1 VDYSVRFIGHVDE
14 DKRPNCFPETVEL
27 AVVYHT
33 HNIEELKQ
41 FLNQV
46 SEGIRRDGGLQCN
59 VDLPGQLESDPEFG
73 NGKFVPM
80 HMFTHLS
87 FSVRRLTGEV
97 QNPGDP
103 GVVLQ

>member
-1 VDYSVRFIGHVDE
+1 
-14 DKRPNCFPETVEL
+14 
-27 AVVYHT
+27 
-33 HNIEELKQ
+33 
-41 FLNQV
+41 
-46 SEGIRRDGGLQCN
+46 
-59 VDLPGQLESDPEFG
+59 LESDPEFG

-80 HMFTHLS
+80 HMFSHLS